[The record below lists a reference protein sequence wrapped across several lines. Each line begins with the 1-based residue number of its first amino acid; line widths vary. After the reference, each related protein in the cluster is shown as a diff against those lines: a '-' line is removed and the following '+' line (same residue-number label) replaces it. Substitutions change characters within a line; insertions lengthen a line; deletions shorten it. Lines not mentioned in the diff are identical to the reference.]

1 MKKVILTLLFL
12 LMAFSTSYSQRIIVN
27 QNFDNIPLSGD
38 SLPSGWSKYTQH
50 GSSVIGTLWAAR
62 DTGTTY
68 PGANS
73 AVVKAQ
79 AHSMLRGLTIPWT
92 SGNTVVP
99 PANVA
104 DQWCFTDSF
113 TVKTG
118 DSLIFW
124 MLIGSTPGIV
134 AYLDSMEVYVSPFNI
149 PTGAETRVA
158 KIVSNDSAGLPAAN
172 NVWTQHKF
180 NLSSFAGQVMYVGF
194 RYYMNVSVDG
204 LWCNIDD
211 VFIGNRAAVNIS
223 QIGSNVPDKFDLFQN
238 YPNPFNPKTNIK
250 FDIAKATN
258 VSLVVYNALGQAV
271 KTIVNEFKA
280 PGSYVADFD
289 ASNLTSG
296 TYFYTLTTSDFR
308 QTKKM
313 VVVK

>member
-1 MKKVILTLLFL
+1 MKKVILTMLFL
-12 LMAFSTSYSQRIIVN
+12 LMAVSTSYSQRIVIN

-38 SLPSGWSKYTQH
+38 SLPTGWAKFTQLGSIQSGT
-50 GSSVIGTLWAAR
+50 TWAAR

-68 PGANS
+68 PGANA
-73 AVVKAQ
+73 AVVVAK
-79 AHSMLRGLTIPWT
+79 AHSNPRGLTIPWT
-92 SGNTVVP
+92 SGGPTNL
-99 PANVA
+99 A

-113 TVKTG
+113 TVRTG

-124 MLIGSTPGIV
+124 MLIGSTPGIT
-134 AYLDSMEVYVSPFNI
+134 AYLDSMSVYISPFQI
-149 PTGAETRVA
+149 PTGAETRLA
-158 KIVSNDSAGLPAAN
+158 KYVSNDSAGLPAAN
-172 NVWTQHKF
+172 NVWTEHKL
-180 NLSSFAGQVMYVGF
+180 NLSSYAGQVMYIGF
-194 RYYMNVSVDG
+194 RYFMNVSVDG

-211 VFIGNRAAVNIS
+211 VFIGNRSAVNIS